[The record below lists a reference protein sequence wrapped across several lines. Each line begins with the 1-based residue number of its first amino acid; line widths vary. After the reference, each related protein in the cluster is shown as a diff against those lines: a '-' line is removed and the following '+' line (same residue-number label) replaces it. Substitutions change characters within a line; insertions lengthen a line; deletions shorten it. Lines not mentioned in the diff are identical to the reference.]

1 MPSSRRGG
9 RTRITISLLLL
20 SAVLLLTLDGRGSG
34 PIQSVRSVVIDVL
47 SPVGDVASAIF
58 SPVKNIWQGTFDQSD
73 LEKENETLRIE
84 NDRLK
89 GELTSNSIA
98 KEQLQQIL
106 QLVGIP
112 FVGDTPVVHT
122 RVLTGAVGNF
132 GDRVELDKGS
142 SSGIERNMPV
152 VTGQGLIGKVV
163 EVGENRSIVSLLS
176 SGTFKVGFSVVGTAA
191 IGIAEGTGGDGSL
204 RGSNV
209 DSRQAVTVGAIAATS
224 GLSGSLFPP
233 NLPIGTITA
242 VRTNEAALESTV
254 DIKMFANLNDLVYA
268 DVVLWKPAGGS

>member
-1 MPSSRRGG
+1 MASSRRSG
-9 RTRITISLLLL
+9 RVRITISLLLL

-34 PIQSVRSVVIDVL
+34 PIQSARSAVLTVL
-47 SPVGDVASAIF
+47 SPLGDAASSVASPFRNAWN
-58 SPVKNIWQGTFDQSD
+58 SAFDQGD
-73 LEKENETLRIE
+73 LKKENEALREE

-89 GELTSNSIA
+89 GDITANSIA
-98 KEQLQQIL
+98 KEQLQQLL

-122 RVLTGAVGNF
+122 RVVSGAVGNF
-132 GDRVELDKGS
+132 GDRLELDKGS

-152 VTGQGLIGKVV
+152 VTGEGLIGKVV
-163 EVGENRSIVSLLS
+163 EVSENRSVVSLLS

-191 IGIAEGTGGDGSL
+191 IGIAQGTGGDASL
-204 RGSNV
+204 RGSNI
-209 DSRQAVTVGAIAATS
+209 DSRQAVSVGSIAATS
-224 GLSGSLFPP
+224 GLAGSPFPP

-242 VRTNEAALESTV
+242 VRTNDAALESTV

-268 DVVLWKPAGGS
+268 DVVLWKPAG

>member
-1 MPSSRRGG
+1 
-9 RTRITISLLLL
+9 
-20 SAVLLLTLDGRGSG
+20 
-34 PIQSVRSVVIDVL
+34 VIDVL
-47 SPVGDVASAIF
+47 SPVGDVASTVF
-58 SPVKNIWQGTFDQSD
+58 SPFKNVWESAFDQND
-73 LEKENETLRIE
+73 LEKENENLRIE

-89 GELTSNSIA
+89 GEAIANSIA
-98 KEQLQQIL
+98 KEQLQQLL

-122 RVLTGAVGNF
+122 RVVSGAVGNF
-132 GDRVELDKGS
+132 GDRLELDKGS

-152 VTGQGLIGKVV
+152 VTGEGLIGKVV

-191 IGIAEGTGGDGSL
+191 IGIAEGTGSDGLL
-204 RGSNV
+204 RGSNI

-224 GLSGSLFPP
+224 GLAGSPFPP

-242 VRTNEAALESTV
+242 VRTNDAALESTV

-268 DVVLWKPAGGS
+268 DVVLWKPTS

>member
-1 MPSSRRGG
+1 MASSRRGG
-9 RTRITISLLLL
+9 RSRITIGLLLL

-34 PIQSVRSVVIDVL
+34 PLDSVRSSVLTVL
-47 SPVGDVASAIF
+47 SPLGEAATAVASPFRNVWDSA
-58 SPVKNIWQGTFDQSD
+58 FDQND
-73 LEKENETLRIE
+73 LKKENDLLREE

-89 GELTSNSIA
+89 GDITANSIA
-98 KEQLQQIL
+98 KEQLQQLL

-122 RVLTGAVGNF
+122 RVISGAVGNF
-132 GDRVELDKGS
+132 GDRIELDKGS

-163 EVGENRSIVSLLS
+163 EVGENRSVVALLS
-176 SGTFKVGFSVVGTAA
+176 SGTFRVGFSVVGTAA
-191 IGIAEGTGGDGSL
+191 IGIAQGTGSYGSL
-204 RGSNV
+204 RGTNI
-209 DSRQAVTVGAIAATS
+209 DSRQAVTVGAITATS
-224 GLSGSLFPP
+224 GLAGSPFPP

-254 DIKMFANLNDLVYA
+254 DISMFANLNDLVYA
-268 DVVLWKPAGGS
+268 DVVLWKPAS

>member
-1 MPSSRRGG
+1 MASSRRGG
-9 RTRITISLLLL
+9 RARITISLLLL

-34 PIQSVRSVVIDVL
+34 PIQSVRSSVLTVL
-47 SPVGDVASAIF
+47 SPLGSAASSVASPFRNAWN
-58 SPVKNIWQGTFDQSD
+58 SVFDQGD
-73 LEKENETLRIE
+73 LKKENDALREE

-89 GELTSNSIA
+89 GDITANSIA
-98 KEQLQQIL
+98 KEQLQQLL

-122 RVLTGAVGNF
+122 RVVSGAVGNF
-132 GDRVELDKGS
+132 GDRLELDKGS
-142 SSGIERNMPV
+142 SSGIQRNMPV
-152 VTGQGLIGKVV
+152 VTGEGLIGKVI

-176 SGTFKVGFSVVGTAA
+176 SGTYKVGFSVVGTAA

-204 RGSNV
+204 RGSNI
-209 DSRQAVTVGAIAATS
+209 DSRQSVSVGAIAATS
-224 GLSGSLFPP
+224 GLAGSPFPP

-254 DIKMFANLNDLVYA
+254 DIRMFANLNDLVYA
-268 DVVLWKPAGGS
+268 DVVLWKPAG

>member
-1 MPSSRRGG
+1 MASSRRSG
-9 RTRITISLLLL
+9 RVRITISLLLL

-34 PIQSVRSVVIDVL
+34 PIQSVRSAVLTVL
-47 SPVGDVASAIF
+47 SPLGDAASSVASPFRNAWN
-58 SPVKNIWQGTFDQSD
+58 SAFDQGD
-73 LEKENETLRIE
+73 LKKENEALREE

-89 GELTSNSIA
+89 GDITANSIA
-98 KEQLQQIL
+98 KEQLQQLL

-122 RVLTGAVGNF
+122 RVVSGAVGNF
-132 GDRVELDKGS
+132 GDRLELDKGS

-152 VTGQGLIGKVV
+152 VTGEGLIGKVV
-163 EVGENRSIVSLLS
+163 EVSENRSVVSLLS

-191 IGIAEGTGGDGSL
+191 IGIAQGTGGDASL
-204 RGSNV
+204 RGSNI
-209 DSRQAVTVGAIAATS
+209 DSRQAVSVGSIAATS
-224 GLSGSLFPP
+224 GLAGSPFPP

-242 VRTNEAALESTV
+242 VRTNDPALESTV

-268 DVVLWKPAGGS
+268 DVVLWKPAG

>member
-1 MPSSRRGG
+1 MASSRRGG
-9 RTRITISLLLL
+9 RTRITVSLLLL

-47 SPVGDVASAIF
+47 SPVGDVASTVF
-58 SPVKNIWQGTFDQSD
+58 SPFKNVWESAFDQND
-73 LEKENETLRIE
+73 LEKENENLRIE

-89 GELTSNSIA
+89 GEAIANSIA
-98 KEQLQQIL
+98 KEQLQQLL

-122 RVLTGAVGNF
+122 RVVSGAVGNF
-132 GDRVELDKGS
+132 GDRLELDKGS

-152 VTGQGLIGKVV
+152 VTGEGLIGKVI

-191 IGIAEGTGGDGSL
+191 IGIAEGTGSDGLL
-204 RGSNV
+204 RGSNI
-209 DSRQAVTVGAIAATS
+209 DSRQAVTVGAITATS
-224 GLSGSLFPP
+224 GLAGSPFPP

-242 VRTNEAALESTV
+242 VRTNDAALESTV

-268 DVVLWKPAGGS
+268 DVVLWKPTS

>member
-1 MPSSRRGG
+1 MASSRRAG
-9 RTRITISLLLL
+9 RVRITISLLLL

-34 PIQSVRSVVIDVL
+34 PIQSARSAVLTVL
-47 SPVGDVASAIF
+47 SPLGDAASSVASPFRNAWN
-58 SPVKNIWQGTFDQSD
+58 SAFDQGD
-73 LEKENETLRIE
+73 LKKENEALREE

-89 GELTSNSIA
+89 GDITANSIA
-98 KEQLQQIL
+98 KEQLQQLL

-122 RVLTGAVGNF
+122 RVVSGAVGNF
-132 GDRVELDKGS
+132 GDRLELDKGS

-152 VTGQGLIGKVV
+152 VTGEGLIGKVV
-163 EVGENRSIVSLLS
+163 EVSENRSVVSLLS

-191 IGIAEGTGGDGSL
+191 IGIAQGTGGDASL
-204 RGSNV
+204 RGSNI
-209 DSRQAVTVGAIAATS
+209 DSRQAVSVGSIAATS
-224 GLSGSLFPP
+224 GLAGSPFPP

-242 VRTNEAALESTV
+242 VRTNDAALESTV

-268 DVVLWKPAGGS
+268 DVVLWKPAG

>member
-1 MPSSRRGG
+1 MASSRRSG
-9 RTRITISLLLL
+9 RVRITISLLLL

-34 PIQSVRSVVIDVL
+34 PIQSVRSAVLTVL
-47 SPVGDVASAIF
+47 SPLGDAASSVASPFRNAWN
-58 SPVKNIWQGTFDQSD
+58 SAFDQAD
-73 LEKENETLRIE
+73 LKQENEALREE

-89 GELTSNSIA
+89 GDITANSIA
-98 KEQLQQIL
+98 KEQLQQLL

-122 RVLTGAVGNF
+122 RVVSGAVGNF
-132 GDRVELDKGS
+132 GDRLELDKGS

-152 VTGQGLIGKVV
+152 VTGEGLIGKVV
-163 EVGENRSIVSLLS
+163 EVSENRSVVSLLS

-191 IGIAEGTGGDGSL
+191 IGIAQGTGGDASL
-204 RGSNV
+204 RGSNI
-209 DSRQAVTVGAIAATS
+209 DSRQAVSVGSIAATS
-224 GLSGSLFPP
+224 GLAGSPFPP

-242 VRTNEAALESTV
+242 VRTNDAALESTV

-268 DVVLWKPAGGS
+268 DVVLWKPAG

>member
-1 MPSSRRGG
+1 MASSRRGG
-9 RTRITISLLLL
+9 RSRITIGLLLL

-34 PIQSVRSVVIDVL
+34 PLDSVRSSVLTVL
-47 SPVGDVASAIF
+47 SPLGEAATAVASPFRNVWDSA
-58 SPVKNIWQGTFDQSD
+58 FDQND
-73 LEKENETLRIE
+73 LKKENDLLREE

-89 GELTSNSIA
+89 GDITANSIA
-98 KEQLQQIL
+98 KEQLQQLL

-122 RVLTGAVGNF
+122 RVISGAVGNF
-132 GDRVELDKGS
+132 GDRIELDKGS

-163 EVGENRSIVSLLS
+163 EVGENRSVVALLS
-176 SGTFKVGFSVVGTAA
+176 SGTFRVGFSVVGTAA
-191 IGIAEGTGGDGSL
+191 IGIAQGPGSYGSL
-204 RGSNV
+204 RGTNI
-209 DSRQAVTVGAIAATS
+209 DSRQAVTVGAITATS
-224 GLSGSLFPP
+224 GLAGSPFPP

-254 DIKMFANLNDLVYA
+254 DISMFANLNDLVYA
-268 DVVLWKPAGGS
+268 DVVLWKPAS